1 MKKSLFSLIILMLYF
16 QVKAQEIQLKTYIV
30 REVTPD
36 NKVISFIEVRDSVEA
51 FLETIKELWGD
62 QDNNNGKYQWNN
74 VKIDSIE
81 GNITVIAQT
90 GQLRKN
96 TFLQQSLPNK
106 NKIKD
111 SYVIRLQFIQGKNN
125 LLNSHQTST
134 IIKNFIDDILNQIV
148 AEENVDGEDN

>member
-1 MKKSLFSLIILMLYF
+1 MLLLTIHLKSQDIPLNS
-16 QVKAQEIQLKTYIV
+16 YIV
-30 REVTPD
+30 RDVTLD
-36 NKVISFIEVRDSVEA
+36 NKILSFIEVRDSVDA
-51 FLETIKELWGD
+51 FIETIKELWGD
-62 QDNNNGKYQWNN
+62 QDDINGKYQWNN

-106 NKIKD
+106 NKIKN
-111 SYVIRLQFIQGKNN
+111 SYVIRLQFVQGKNN

-134 IIKNFIDDILNQIV
+134 IIKNFIDDILSQIV
-148 AEENVDGEDN
+148 AEENVDGEEN